1 MRGRFSFLVV
11 LICSL
16 FLFSGTAFADTVL
29 QEIYS
34 YDGAP
39 VPGDYVEG
47 EVLVLLEAPAAA
59 VFARGLAL
67 ETALQS
73 SGQAAA
79 RSVGA
84 RAVRTYGAIASAAGK
99 NIVHM
104 KAEGKTTGELLAAL
118 SGMPGVIGASPN
130 HRVRIVKTPNDPSY
144 NKLWGMKK
152 INAPAAWDKKTGSKG
167 IVVAVVDTGIDYNH
181 EDLKDNVVKDKDGEQ
196 GFNAIYNDRDP
207 MDRNGHGT
215 HVAGIIGAKGNN
227 DIGVA
232 GVNWEVGLLGVK
244 VLGDEGWGSDAGVI
258 AGLNYVLEQKY
269 KGLNI
274 RVVNMSLG
282 GWEKPVLNPASDPY
296 GSVIKAMSDSG
307 IILVLAAGN
316 EFQDTDNPGGPGSDI
331 YNPANDYRGLLP
343 YPASFRFA
351 NTITVA
357 SMDEDRG
364 RSDFSNYSPNYVHI
378 AAPGGNV
385 FSTLPEGKYA
395 SDSGTSMAAP
405 HVAGAAALI
414 AAAYPAETATQIKA
428 RILKNVTLNDKLK
441 GKVATDG
448 HLNVNAA
455 IRAGT
460 PPNVDPDGPVAGVS
474 LPYASLNLVVG
485 QTAVLQASVAPKD
498 AMNKSVAWYTSDRT
512 TVDGTASGLTATISA
527 VAVGTARISVKTREG
542 GFEADC
548 IVTVADSSSGC
559 SVGGTATPLS
569 LFLLAP
575 LALLLK
581 RR

>member
-1 MRGRFSFLVV
+1 MRGKFSFLIV

-16 FLFSGTAFADTVL
+16 LLFSGTAFADTVL
-29 QEIYS
+29 PEVYS

-39 VPGDYVEG
+39 VSGDYLEG
-47 EVLVLLEAPAAA
+47 EALVLLEAPAAA

-84 RAVRTYGAIASAAGK
+84 RAVRTYGAVASAAGK

-104 KAEGKTTGELLAAL
+104 KAEGKTTEELLGAL

-130 HRVRIVKTPNDPSY
+130 YRVRAMVEPNDKHY
-144 NKLWGMKK
+144 DKLWGMKK
-152 INAPAAWDKKTGSKG
+152 INAPAAWDKKTGSKA
-167 IVVAVVDTGIDYNH
+167 IVVAVVDTGIDYSH
-181 EDLKDNVVKDKDGEQ
+181 VDLADNVVTDFEGKQ
-196 GFNAIYNDRDP
+196 GFNAFEDDNNP

-232 GVNWEVGLLGVK
+232 GVNWAVGLLGVK
-244 VLGDEGWGSDAGVI
+244 VLGDDGWGSDAGVI
-258 AGLNYVLEQKY
+258 AGLNYVLEQKN

-296 GSVIKAMSDSG
+296 GSVIKAMSDTG

-316 EFQDTDNPGGPGSDI
+316 EFQDMDNPGGPGSDI
-331 YNPANDYRGLLP
+331 YNPANDYRGQHP

-357 SMDEDRG
+357 SIDEDGG

-378 AAPGGNV
+378 AAPGGKV
-385 FSTLPEGKYA
+385 FSTVPEGKYGP
-395 SDSGTSMAAP
+395 DSGTSMAAP
-405 HVAGAAALI
+405 MWRGLR
-414 AAAYPAETATQIKA
+414 P
-428 RILKNVTLNDKLK
+428 
-441 GKVATDG
+441 
-448 HLNVNAA
+448 
-455 IRAGT
+455 
-460 PPNVDPDGPVAGVS
+460 S
-474 LPYASLNLVVG
+474 LP
-485 QTAVLQASVAPKD
+485 
-498 AMNKSVAWYTSDRT
+498 
-512 TVDGTASGLTATISA
+512 
-527 VAVGTARISVKTREG
+527 
-542 GFEADC
+542 
-548 IVTVADSSSGC
+548 
-559 SVGGTATPLS
+559 PLIR
-569 LFLLAP
+569 LKP
-575 LALLLK
+575 LP
-581 RR
+581 R

>member
-1 MRGRFSFLVV
+1 MRGKFSFLIV
-11 LICSL
+11 LICGL
-16 FLFSGTAFADTVL
+16 FLFSGAAFADTTL
-29 QEIYS
+29 PEIYS

-39 VPGDYVEG
+39 VRGDYVEG
-47 EVLVLLEAPAAA
+47 EALVLLEAPASA

-84 RAVRTYGAIASAAGK
+84 RAVRIYAAVASAAGK

-104 KAEGKTTGELLAAL
+104 KAEGKTTEQLLAAL

-130 HRVRIVKTPNDPSY
+130 YRVRAMVEPDDEHFGQ
-144 NKLWGMKK
+144 LWGMKK
-152 INAPAAWDKKTGSKG
+152 INAPAAWDISTGGKA
-167 IVVAVVDTGIDYNH
+167 IVVAVVDTGIDYSH
-181 EDLKDNVVKDKDGEQ
+181 EDLADNVVTDFEGKQ
-196 GFNAIYNDRDP
+196 GFNAFEDDNNP

-227 DIGVA
+227 SIGVA
-232 GVNWEVGLLGVK
+232 GVNWAVGLLGVK
-244 VLGDEGWGSDAGVI
+244 VLGDDGWGSDAGVI
-258 AGLNYVLEQKY
+258 AGLNYVLEQKN
-269 KGLNI
+269 KGLNV

-282 GWEKPVLNPASDPY
+282 GWEKPVINPASDPY
-296 GSVIKAMSDSG
+296 GSVIRAMSDAG

-316 EFQDTDNPGGPGSDI
+316 EFQDIDNPGGPGSDRL
-331 YNPANDYRGLLP
+331 NPANNYRGLLP

-357 SMDEDRG
+357 SIDEDG
-364 RSDFSNYSPNYVHI
+364 ARSDFSNYSPNFVHL

-385 FSTLPEGKYA
+385 FSTLPEDEYA
-395 SDSGTSMAAP
+395 FDSGTSMAAP

-414 AAAYPAETATQIKA
+414 AAAHPTETATQIKA
-428 RILKNVTLNDKLK
+428 RILKNVTPNDKLK

-448 HLNVNAA
+448 HLNVNDA
-455 IRAGT
+455 IRAPT
-460 PPNVDPDGPVAGVS
+460 PPDVDPDGPVAGVS
-474 LPYASLNLVVG
+474 LSYASLNLVVG
-485 QTAVLQASVAPKD
+485 QTAVLQASVAPED
-498 AMNKSVAWYTSDRT
+498 AMNKSAVWHTSDKT
-512 TVDGTASGLTATISA
+512 IVDGTASGLTATIRA
-527 VAVGTARISVKTREG
+527 LAVGSARISVNTREG
-542 GFEADC
+542 GFEAAC
-548 IVTVADSSSGC
+548 IVTVADSGGC
-559 SVGGTATPLS
+559 SVGGTATPLA
-569 LFLLAP
+569 LLLAAP

>member
-1 MRGRFSFLVV
+1 MRGRFSFLIV

-16 FLFSGTAFADTVL
+16 LLFSGTAFADTAL

-39 VPGDYVEG
+39 VRGDYVEG
-47 EVLVLLEAPAAA
+47 EALVLLEAPAAA

-84 RAVRTYGAIASAAGK
+84 RAVRTYGAVASAAGK

-104 KAEGKTTGELLAAL
+104 KAEGKTTEQLLAAL

-130 HRVRIVKTPNDPSY
+130 HRVRIVRTPNDPSY
-144 NKLWGMKK
+144 NNLWGMKK
-152 INAPAAWDKKTGSKG
+152 INAPAAWDVFTGDKG
-167 IVVAVVDTGIDYNH
+167 IVVAVVDTGIDYGH
-181 EDLKDNVVKDKDGEQ
+181 EDIADNVVKDKDGKQ
-196 GFNAIYNDRDP
+196 GFNAIDTNRDP
-207 MDRNGHGT
+207 MDDHGHGT
-215 HVAGIIGAKGNN
+215 HVAGIIGAVGNN
-227 DIGVA
+227 GKGVA

-244 VLGDEGWGSDAGVI
+244 VLGNDGWGSDADVI
-258 AGLNYVLEQKY
+258 AGLNYVLEQKN

-274 RVVNMSLG
+274 RVVNLSLG

-316 EFQDTDNPGGPGSDI
+316 EFQDIDYPGGPGSDI
-331 YNPANDYRGLLP
+331 YNPTNDYRGQLP

-351 NTITVA
+351 NTITAA
-357 SMDEDRG
+357 SIDKDGG
-364 RSDFSNYSPNYVHI
+364 RSDFSNYSPNYVHL
-378 AAPGGNV
+378 AAPGGKV

-414 AAAYPAETATQIKA
+414 AAAYPTETATQIKA
-428 RILKNVTLNDKLK
+428 RMLKNVTLNDKLK
-441 GKVATDG
+441 GKVAVGG

-455 IRAGT
+455 IRAVT
-460 PPNVDPDGPVAGVS
+460 PPNVDPDGPVTGVS
-474 LPYASLNLVVG
+474 LPYSSLNLVVG

-498 AMNKSVAWYTSDRT
+498 AMNKSVAWYTSDKT
-512 TVDGTASGLTATISA
+512 IADGTASGLTATIRA
-527 VAVGTARISVKTREG
+527 VAVGTSRVSVKTREG
-542 GFEADC
+542 GFEAAC
-548 IVTVADSSSGC
+548 VVTVADTSGGC
-559 SVGGTATPLS
+559 SVGGTATPL
-569 LFLLAP
+569 
-575 LALLLK
+575 ALLLAAPLVLLL
-581 RR
+581 RRR